1 MDEGG
6 RQRLLAAVG
15 PSLQELWVNLPNE
28 RPFTTQ
34 DEHSGQYA
42 VEYREIS
49 LGHILTLFIRRRRRR
64 RVART

>member
-15 PSLQELWVNLPNE
+15 PSLHELWVNLPNE

-42 VEYREIS
+42 VED
-49 LGHILTLFIRRRRRR
+49 
-64 RVART
+64 